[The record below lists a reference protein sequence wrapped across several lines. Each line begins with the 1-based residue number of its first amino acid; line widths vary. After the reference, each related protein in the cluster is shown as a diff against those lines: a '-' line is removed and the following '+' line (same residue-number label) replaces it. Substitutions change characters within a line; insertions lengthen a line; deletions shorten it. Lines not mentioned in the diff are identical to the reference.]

1 MGRQDVGEGVAG
13 LTSAF
18 LSAGVNS
25 VVATLWRVDD
35 AVTAKLMGRF
45 YRGLA
50 DGIPVAPALRRAQLE
65 TLMDTD
71 TGHPFYWAGFVVVG
85 AGGVPIQLE
94 SRSLWAAAPPHW
106 LFLGIVVAAYLTW
119 IVFRYRKL

>member
-1 MGRQDVGEGVAG
+1 MGRQKVGEGVAG
-13 LTSAF
+13 LTAAF

-35 AVTAKLMGRF
+35 AVTATLMERF

-50 DGIPVAPALRRAQLE
+50 DGIPVAAALRRAQLE
-65 TLMDTD
+65 TRADPH

-94 SRSLWAAAPPHW
+94 SRVVWGAIPPHW
-106 LFLGIVVAAYLTW
+106 LLLGAVVAAYVVW
-119 IVFRYRKL
+119 ILFRYRKL